1 MANLFRPR
9 RLPNGSN
16 IIDARLQF
24 QGDEIE
30 KSRAPRKIGKALAV
44 TGVSLAIG
52 ISAVTALFE
61 TSRREAPQLQNQ
73 IHPVHRPTAESTT
86 GNNVL
91 QSTTTLPS
99 QQLLVTT
106 TTQLPQTITQSEVA
120 QADQELRQANA
131 SISQIQQSLRK
142 PLGQVSQA
150 AQSISKLERKLPQTK
165 SELENELRDMAMA
178 VGALLVLDIASRVY
192 SSSRSNRRIDGRFAS
207 LEKRLGNEDE
217 QAFPDGAA

>member
-1 MANLFRPR
+1 M
-9 RLPNGSN
+9 PNGSN
-16 IIDARLQF
+16 VIDARLQL

-30 KSRAPRKIGKALAV
+30 KSGAPRKIGKALAV

-52 ISAVTALFE
+52 ISTVTALFE

-73 IHPVHRPTAESTT
+73 IHSVHRPTAESTT

-91 QSTTTLPS
+91 QSTTTLPN
-99 QQLLVTT
+99 QQRLLVTT

-165 SELENELRDMAMA
+165 SELENELRDIAMV
-178 VGALLVLDIASRVY
+178 VGALFVLDIASRIY
-192 SSSRSNRRIDGRFAS
+192 SSSRSNRRIDERFAS